1 MQLSP
6 KTVIPAN
13 THLDKDQRFQELVL
27 ILDPM
32 LQENAGFGYIVKGM
46 VGNGV
51 ENWCSLWI

>member
-51 ENWCSLWI
+51 ENWCSL